1 MNPGAIMRIPHV
13 LAFIGAATLSMAAFA
28 DPSIAPSLSTGNSAQ
43 AQVQPSMAYRLT
55 KDDADRMRG
64 TFGLADGRTI
74 KITSRLNKLFV
85 DLDGKRE
92 ELVPVGPNRFVT
104 RDTGARLTFN
114 QVPYPEE
121 VVVNQAAR

>member
-1 MNPGAIMRIPHV
+1 MRIHQA

-55 KDDADRMRG
+55 KEDADHMRG

>member
-28 DPSIAPSLSTGNSAQ
+28 DPSIAPSLSAGNSAQ

-55 KDDADRMRG
+55 KNDADHMRG
-64 TFGLADGRTI
+64 SYLLTDGRTI
-74 KITSRLNKLFV
+74 KVTSRMNKLFV
-85 DLDGKRE
+85 DLDGKQE
-92 ELVPVGPNRFVT
+92 EMVPVGQNRFVT

-114 QVPYPEE
+114 QVPYADE
-121 VVVNQAAR
+121 VVVDQAAR

>member
-1 MNPGAIMRIPHV
+1 MRILPV
-13 LAFIGAATLSMAAFA
+13 LAFVGAATLSMSAFA
-28 DPSIAPSLSTGNSAQ
+28 DPSIAPSASVANNTTAQ
-43 AQVQPSMAYRLT
+43 LQPSMAYRLT
-55 KDDADRMRG
+55 KDDADHMRG
-64 TFGLADGRTI
+64 TFGLTDGRTI
-74 KITSRLNKLFV
+74 TITSRLNKLFV

-114 QVPYPEE
+114 QVPYPED

>member
-1 MNPGAIMRIPHV
+1 MQIKQTLM
-13 LAFIGAATLSMAAFA
+13 FIGAAVLSISAFA
-28 DPSIAPSLSTGNSAQ
+28 DPSIAPSLNAGNGAQ

-55 KDDADRMRG
+55 KEDAYHMRG
-64 TFGLADGRTI
+64 SFGLTDGRVIT
-74 KITSRLNKLFV
+74 ITSKLHKLYV
-85 DLDGKRE
+85 DLDGKQE
-92 ELVPVGPNRFVT
+92 ELVPVGPNQFVT

>member
-1 MNPGAIMRIPHV
+1 MRILPV
-13 LAFIGAATLSMAAFA
+13 LALLGAATLSMSAFA
-28 DPSIAPSLSTGNSAQ
+28 DPSIAPSASVANNTTAQ
-43 AQVQPSMAYRLT
+43 LQPSMAYRLT
-55 KDDADRMRG
+55 KDDADHMRG
-64 TFGLADGRTI
+64 TFGLTDGRTI
-74 KITSRLNKLFV
+74 TITSRLNKLFV

-114 QVPYPEE
+114 QVPYPED